1 MAQDRNGNN
10 HKAAGRPDGGQ
21 FDKKAGQGSD
31 DDLDFEAADT
41 RLSAAMPDMDAED
54 RRRLIDVVIGGLDED
69 DPVAVAGYLDSLDP
83 GVRFILSDKARALEA
98 RTLDDPDWCDAHAEE
113 LMAAVPDIGSGA
125 LTGVIHY
132 WRADDPDASDRLA
145 EAVTDDPD
153 IADELCYE
161 RAVSDR
167 LFRQRKPWASRD
179 RLLGNPHL
187 TEAQRSAL
195 TTPIPES
202 GFTRANDPKNTAR
215 HALRVGRTVPG
226 SRGGPQ
232 RRSYPRCPGVGGP
245 GPHRPVGAGARI
257 HGLRLRALRRLA
269 GGWRLRVRA
278 MPSDGLRELQQPVRV
293 LWRGRLRRLRH
304 VLRRMPSLVLW
315 HASNIRPLPVVRVR
329 H

>member
-1 MAQDRNGNN
+1 MATDAKGNK

-21 FDKKAGQGSD
+21 FDRKAGQGSD

-54 RRRLIDVVIGGLDED
+54 RRRLINVVIGGPDKD

-132 WRADDPDASDRLA
+132 WRADDPD
-145 EAVTDDPD
+145 

-202 GFTRANDPKNTAR
+202 GFTRTNDRKTLRAMLFASDEQYRAHAVAR
-215 HALRVGRTVPG
+215 NGDLIHADPELEDLVRIDPSELVRGYMGSACERCGASLEDGGSECAQCHRTVCG
-226 SRGGPQ
+226 NCNSRCAYCGEAACDDCGMYCAGCH
-232 RRSYPRCPGVGGP
+232 RWFCAAHLVSGRCPSC
-245 GPHRPVGAGARI
+245 A
-257 HGLRLRALRRLA
+257 
-269 GGWRLRVRA
+269 
-278 MPSDGLRELQQPVRV
+278 
-293 LWRGRLRRLRH
+293 
-304 VLRRMPSLVLW
+304 
-315 HASNIRPLPVVRVR
+315 
-329 H
+329 

>member
-1 MAQDRNGNN
+1 MATDAKGNN
-10 HKAAGRPDGGQ
+10 HKAAGRPDGGR
-21 FDKKAGQGSD
+21 FDRKAGQGSD

-54 RRRLIDVVIGGLDED
+54 RRGLIDVVIGGPDED

-113 LMAAVPDIGSGA
+113 LMAAVPDIGAGA
-125 LTGVIHY
+125 LTGVIRY

-195 TTPIPES
+195 TTPISES
-202 GFTRANDPKNTAR
+202 GFTRTNDPKNCAPCSSRRTNSTGLTRWPATAILSTLPR
-215 HALRVGRTVPG
+215 SWRTWSAPT
-226 SRGGPQ
+226 
-232 RRSYPRCPGVGGP
+232 RRSWCADTWAPPASVAAPRWRMAAPSARNAIGRSAGTAT
-245 GPHRPVGAGARI
+245 AGARTVARPPATI
-257 HGLRLRALRRLA
+257 AACIAPDAIA
-269 GGWRLRVRA
+269 GSVA
-278 MPSDGLRELQQPVRV
+278 C
-293 LWRGRLRRLRH
+293 
-304 VLRRMPSLVLW
+304 
-315 HASNIRPLPVVRVR
+315 I
-329 H
+329 

>member
-1 MAQDRNGNN
+1 MATDAKGNN

-21 FDKKAGQGSD
+21 FDRKTGQGSD
-31 DDLDFEAADT
+31 DDLDVGAVPVD
-41 RLSAAMPDMDAED
+41 
-54 RRRLIDVVIGGLDED
+54 LDEED
-69 DPVAVAGYLDSLDP
+69 SIAVARYLDSLDP
-83 GVRFILSDKARALEA
+83 GVRFFMSDGAGALEA

-125 LTGVIHY
+125 LTGMIHY

-179 RLLGNPHL
+179 RLLENPHL

-202 GFTRANDPKNTAR
+202 GFTRTNDQKTLRAMLFASDEQYRAHAVAR
-215 HALRVGRTVPG
+215 NGDLIHADPELEDLVRTDPSELVRGYMGSACERCSAPLEDGGSECAQCHRTVCG
-226 SRGGPQ
+226 NCNSRYAYCGEAACDDCGMYCAGCH
-232 RRSYPRCPGVGGP
+232 RWFCGMHLTSGRCPSC
-245 GPHRPVGAGARI
+245 A
-257 HGLRLRALRRLA
+257 
-269 GGWRLRVRA
+269 
-278 MPSDGLRELQQPVRV
+278 
-293 LWRGRLRRLRH
+293 
-304 VLRRMPSLVLW
+304 
-315 HASNIRPLPVVRVR
+315 
-329 H
+329 

>member
-54 RRRLIDVVIGGLDED
+54 RRRLINVVIGGLDED

-179 RLLGNPHL
+179 RLLENPHL

-202 GFTRANDPKNTAR
+202 GFTRANDQKTLRAMLFASDEQYRAHVVAR
-215 HALRVGRTVPG
+215 NGDLVHADPELEDLVRTDPSDLVRGYLGDACERCGAPLEDGGSECAQCHRTVCG
-226 SRGGPQ
+226 NCSSRCAYCGEAACDDCGMYCAGCH
-232 RRSYPRCPGVGGP
+232 RWFCGMHLTSGRCPSC
-245 GPHRPVGAGARI
+245 A
-257 HGLRLRALRRLA
+257 
-269 GGWRLRVRA
+269 
-278 MPSDGLRELQQPVRV
+278 
-293 LWRGRLRRLRH
+293 
-304 VLRRMPSLVLW
+304 
-315 HASNIRPLPVVRVR
+315 
-329 H
+329 

>member
-1 MAQDRNGNN
+1 MATDAKGNN

-21 FDKKAGQGSD
+21 FDRKTGQGSD
-31 DDLDFEAADT
+31 DDLDVGAVPVD
-41 RLSAAMPDMDAED
+41 
-54 RRRLIDVVIGGLDED
+54 LDEED
-69 DPVAVAGYLDSLDP
+69 SIAVARYLDSLDP

-125 LTGVIHY
+125 LTGMIHY

-179 RLLGNPHL
+179 RLLENPHL

-202 GFTRANDPKNTAR
+202 GFTRTNDQKTLRAMLFASDEQYRAHAVAR
-215 HALRVGRTVPG
+215 NGDLIHADPELEDLVRTDPSELVRGYMGSACERCSAPLEDGGSECAQCHRTVCG
-226 SRGGPQ
+226 NCNSRCAYCGEAACDDCGMYCAGCH
-232 RRSYPRCPGVGGP
+232 RWFCGMHLTSGRCPSC
-245 GPHRPVGAGARI
+245 A
-257 HGLRLRALRRLA
+257 
-269 GGWRLRVRA
+269 
-278 MPSDGLRELQQPVRV
+278 
-293 LWRGRLRRLRH
+293 
-304 VLRRMPSLVLW
+304 
-315 HASNIRPLPVVRVR
+315 
-329 H
+329 

>member
-1 MAQDRNGNN
+1 M
-10 HKAAGRPDGGQ
+10 
-21 FDKKAGQGSD
+21 
-31 DDLDFEAADT
+31 
-41 RLSAAMPDMDAED
+41 
-54 RRRLIDVVIGGLDED
+54 
-69 DPVAVAGYLDSLDP
+69 AGYLDSLDP

-179 RLLGNPHL
+179 RLLENPHL

-202 GFTRANDPKNTAR
+202 GFTRANDQKTLRAMLFASDEQYRAHAVAR
-215 HALRVGRTVPG
+215 NGDLVHADPELEDLVRTDPSELVRGYLGDACERCGAPLEDGGSECAQCHRTVCG
-226 SRGGPQ
+226 NRNSR
-232 RRSYPRCPGVGGP
+232 C
-245 GPHRPVGAGARI
+245 A
-257 HGLRLRALRRLA
+257 
-269 GGWRLRVRA
+269 
-278 MPSDGLRELQQPVRV
+278 
-293 LWRGRLRRLRH
+293 
-304 VLRRMPSLVLW
+304 
-315 HASNIRPLPVVRVR
+315 
-329 H
+329 

>member
-1 MAQDRNGNN
+1 MATDAKGNN

-21 FDKKAGQGSD
+21 FDRKTGQGSD
-31 DDLDFEAADT
+31 DDLNVGAVPVD
-41 RLSAAMPDMDAED
+41 
-54 RRRLIDVVIGGLDED
+54 LDEED
-69 DPVAVAGYLDSLDP
+69 SIAVARYLDSLDP

-125 LTGVIHY
+125 LTGMIHY

-179 RLLGNPHL
+179 RLLENPHL

-202 GFTRANDPKNTAR
+202 GFTRTNDQKTLRAMLFASDEQYRAHAVAR
-215 HALRVGRTVPG
+215 NGDLIHADPELEDLVRTDPSELVRGYMGSACERCSAPLEDGGSECAQCHRTVCG
-226 SRGGPQ
+226 NCNSRCAYCGEAACDDCGMYCAGCH
-232 RRSYPRCPGVGGP
+232 RWFCGMHLTSGRCPSC
-245 GPHRPVGAGARI
+245 A
-257 HGLRLRALRRLA
+257 
-269 GGWRLRVRA
+269 
-278 MPSDGLRELQQPVRV
+278 
-293 LWRGRLRRLRH
+293 
-304 VLRRMPSLVLW
+304 
-315 HASNIRPLPVVRVR
+315 
-329 H
+329 

>member
-1 MAQDRNGNN
+1 MATDAKGNN

-21 FDKKAGQGSD
+21 FDRKTGQGSD
-31 DDLDFEAADT
+31 DDLDVGAVPVD
-41 RLSAAMPDMDAED
+41 
-54 RRRLIDVVIGGLDED
+54 LDEED
-69 DPVAVAGYLDSLDP
+69 SIAVARYLDSLDP
-83 GVRFILSDKARALEA
+83 GVRFFMSDGAGALEA

-125 LTGVIHY
+125 LTGMIHY

-179 RLLGNPHL
+179 RLLENPHL

-202 GFTRANDPKNTAR
+202 GFTRTNGQKTLRAMLFASDEQYRAHAVARNGDLIHADLELEDLVRTDPSELVRGYMGSACER
-215 HALRVGRTVPG
+215 CSAPLEDGGSECAQCHRTVCG
-226 SRGGPQ
+226 NCNSRCAYCGEAACDDCGMYCAGCH
-232 RRSYPRCPGVGGP
+232 RWFCGMHLTSGRCPSC
-245 GPHRPVGAGARI
+245 A
-257 HGLRLRALRRLA
+257 
-269 GGWRLRVRA
+269 
-278 MPSDGLRELQQPVRV
+278 
-293 LWRGRLRRLRH
+293 
-304 VLRRMPSLVLW
+304 
-315 HASNIRPLPVVRVR
+315 
-329 H
+329 

>member
-1 MAQDRNGNN
+1 MATDAKGNN

-21 FDKKAGQGSD
+21 FDRKTGQGSD
-31 DDLDFEAADT
+31 DDLDVGAVPVD
-41 RLSAAMPDMDAED
+41 
-54 RRRLIDVVIGGLDED
+54 LDEED
-69 DPVAVAGYLDSLDP
+69 SIAVARYLDSLDP

-125 LTGVIHY
+125 LTGMIHY

-179 RLLGNPHL
+179 RLLENPHL

-202 GFTRANDPKNTAR
+202 GFTRTNDQKTLRAMLFASDEQYRAHAVAR
-215 HALRVGRTVPG
+215 NGDLIHADPELEDLVRTDPSELVRGYMGSACERCSAPLEDGGSECAQCHRTVCG
-226 SRGGPQ
+226 NCNSRCVYCGEAACDDCGMYCAGCH
-232 RRSYPRCPGVGGP
+232 RWFCGMHLTSGRCPSC
-245 GPHRPVGAGARI
+245 A
-257 HGLRLRALRRLA
+257 
-269 GGWRLRVRA
+269 
-278 MPSDGLRELQQPVRV
+278 
-293 LWRGRLRRLRH
+293 
-304 VLRRMPSLVLW
+304 
-315 HASNIRPLPVVRVR
+315 
-329 H
+329 

>member
-1 MAQDRNGNN
+1 MAQDRNGND

-54 RRRLIDVVIGGLDED
+54 
-69 DPVAVAGYLDSLDP
+69 PVAVAGYLDSLDP
-83 GVRFILSDKARALEA
+83 GIRFILSDKARALEA

-179 RLLGNPHL
+179 RLLENPHL

-202 GFTRANDPKNTAR
+202 GFTRTNDQKT
-215 HALRVGRTVPG
+215 
-226 SRGGPQ
+226 
-232 RRSYPRCPGVGGP
+232 
-245 GPHRPVGAGARI
+245 
-257 HGLRLRALRRLA
+257 LRAMLFASDEQYRAHAVARNGDLVHA
-269 GGWRLRVRA
+269 DPELEDLVRTD
-278 MPSDGLRELQQPVRV
+278 PSDLVRGY
-293 LWRGRLRRLRH
+293 LGDACER
-304 VLRRMPSLVLW
+304 
-315 HASNIRPLPVVRVR
+315 
-329 H
+329 

>member
-1 MAQDRNGNN
+1 MATDAKGNN

-21 FDKKAGQGSD
+21 FDRKTGQGSD
-31 DDLDFEAADT
+31 DDLDVGAVPVD
-41 RLSAAMPDMDAED
+41 
-54 RRRLIDVVIGGLDED
+54 LDEED
-69 DPVAVAGYLDSLDP
+69 SIAVARYLDSLDP
-83 GVRFILSDKARALEA
+83 GVRFFMSDGAGVLEA

-132 WRADDPDASDRLA
+132 WRADDPDASDRLT

-179 RLLGNPHL
+179 RLLENPHL

-202 GFTRANDPKNTAR
+202 GFTRANDQKTLRAMLFASDEQYRAHAVAR
-215 HALRVGRTVPG
+215 NGDLVHADPELEDLVRTDPSELVRGYLGDACERCGAPLEDGGSECAQYHRTVCG
-226 SRGGPQ
+226 NRNSR
-232 RRSYPRCPGVGGP
+232 C
-245 GPHRPVGAGARI
+245 A
-257 HGLRLRALRRLA
+257 
-269 GGWRLRVRA
+269 
-278 MPSDGLRELQQPVRV
+278 
-293 LWRGRLRRLRH
+293 
-304 VLRRMPSLVLW
+304 
-315 HASNIRPLPVVRVR
+315 
-329 H
+329 

>member
-1 MAQDRNGNN
+1 M
-10 HKAAGRPDGGQ
+10 
-21 FDKKAGQGSD
+21 
-31 DDLDFEAADT
+31 DLDE
-41 RLSAAMPDMDAED
+41 ED
-54 RRRLIDVVIGGLDED
+54 SI
-69 DPVAVAGYLDSLDP
+69 AVARYLDSLDP

-125 LTGVIHY
+125 LTGMIHY

-179 RLLGNPHL
+179 RLLENPHL

-202 GFTRANDPKNTAR
+202 GFTRTNDQKTLRAMLFASDEQYRAHAVAR
-215 HALRVGRTVPG
+215 NGDLIHADPELEDLVRTDPSELVRGYMGSACERCSAPLEDGGSECAQCHRTVCG
-226 SRGGPQ
+226 NCNSRCAYCGEAACDDCGMYCAGCH
-232 RRSYPRCPGVGGP
+232 RWFCGMHLTSGRCPSC
-245 GPHRPVGAGARI
+245 A
-257 HGLRLRALRRLA
+257 
-269 GGWRLRVRA
+269 
-278 MPSDGLRELQQPVRV
+278 
-293 LWRGRLRRLRH
+293 
-304 VLRRMPSLVLW
+304 
-315 HASNIRPLPVVRVR
+315 
-329 H
+329 